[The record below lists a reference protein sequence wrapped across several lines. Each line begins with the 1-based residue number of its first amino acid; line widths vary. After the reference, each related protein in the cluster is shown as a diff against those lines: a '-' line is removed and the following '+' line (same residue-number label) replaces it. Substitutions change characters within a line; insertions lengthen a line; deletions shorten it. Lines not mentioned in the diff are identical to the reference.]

1 VNVPTPD
8 FPVHQ
13 NLNARLGISSG
24 LRIREDLLY
33 TNAKGEENKGMRKRA
48 DQALEK
54 LQEPLRKILEQ
65 DEAVL
70 YVTRAREKLGTLE
83 QLFLGW
89 HAMFAS
95 DTLLLIFTNR
105 RLMQLRVK
113 NNGNWNQGIRC
124 ARWGDVQEARVK
136 GLGAKMLFLTYKD
149 GSKESFWQ
157 IRGDDGKKVDLLVPA
172 LLAAG
177 AGESTSA
184 QGAVS
189 LCPMCMA
196 SLTPEVY
203 ECNKCHQIF
212 KTKSAMST
220 RAWLIPGGAYF
231 YTGHWFLG
239 LTAGFGELIL
249 LIITLVWLAVAAGM
263 PDPFADANSPA
274 ATPVEAAII
283 AVIFLAIVLFSKWVG
298 LTHGRRCVG
307 RFMPAS

>member
-1 VNVPTPD
+1 MPTPD
-8 FPVHQ
+8 IPVHP
-13 NLNARLGISSG
+13 NLSARLGTSSG

-65 DEAVL
+65 DEAIL
-70 YVTRAREKLGTLE
+70 YVTRAREKLSTLE

-95 DTLLLIFTNR
+95 DSLLLVFTNR
-105 RLMQLRVK
+105 RLMQIRVK

-124 ARWGDVQEARVK
+124 ARWGDVQEAKVK
-136 GLGAKMLFLTYKD
+136 GFGAKMLVLTYKD

-172 LLAAG
+172 LMTAG
-177 AGESTSA
+177 SGESTSA
-184 QGAVS
+184 QRAIS

-196 SLTPEVY
+196 TLTPEIY
-203 ECNKCHQIF
+203 ECNQCHQQF
-212 KTKSAMST
+212 KTRSAMST
-220 RAWLIPGGAYF
+220 REWLIPGGAYF

-239 LTAGFGELIL
+239 LMHGFAEAIL

-263 PDPFADANSPA
+263 PDPFADAQNPP
-274 ATPVEAAII
+274 ATPGEAVII
-283 AVIFLAIVLFSKWVG
+283 AVIFLGIVLFSKWVG
-298 LTHGRRCVG
+298 LMHGRRCVT
-307 RFMPAS
+307 RFMPAG

>member
-1 VNVPTPD
+1 MPIPD
-8 FPVHQ
+8 FPVHP
-13 NLNARLGISSG
+13 NLSARLGTSSG
-24 LRIREDLLY
+24 LRIREDTAY
-33 TNAKGEENKGMRKRA
+33 TNAKGEENKGIRKRT

-65 DEAVL
+65 DEAILFVA
-70 YVTRAREKLGTLE
+70 RARERLSTLE

-95 DTLLLIFTNR
+95 DSLLLVLTNR
-105 RLMQLRVK
+105 RLMQIRVK
-113 NNGNWNQGIRC
+113 GNGDWNQGIRV
-124 ARWGDVQEARVK
+124 ARWGDVQEAKVK
-136 GLGAKMLFLTYKD
+136 GFGAKMLFLTYKD
-149 GSKESFWQ
+149 GKKDSFWQ

-177 AGESTSA
+177 VGESTSA

-196 SLTPEVY
+196 TLTPEVY
-203 ECNKCHQIF
+203 ECNKCHQVF
-212 KTKSAMST
+212 KNKSTLAS

-239 LTAGFGELIL
+239 VTAGLGEAIFIIGALIWIL
-249 LIITLVWLAVAAGM
+249 VAAGM
-263 PDPFADANSPA
+263 PDPFADAQNPPA
-274 ATPVEAAII
+274 TGGEAII
-283 AVIFLAIVLFSKWVG
+283 LAAIFLAFVAFAKWVG
-298 LTHGRRCVG
+298 LTHGRRSVG